1 MLKHGTAPTIGR
13 LAHQVAQYDSS
24 VRVAGHALRD
34 LIWSSS
40 LGRERERAGESA
52 ERPQERSWT
61 RAGLLEK
68 QARPADGLLMA
79 IRLRLSGG
87 CNGSTTACGCKP
99 HAVANLLAHNFP
111 PPPRRSI
118 VRWPDSSSTQAVAS
132 GVLSTS
138 SISAG
143 KVLSKEV
150 GKKERGA
157 RGGVDRRS
165 LSDSESD
172 NATSVRCPAVWLTTY
187 DANRL

>member
-79 IRLRLSGG
+79 IRLSERRLQRQY
-87 CNGSTTACGCKP
+87 NRMRLQTACGCQP
-99 HAVANLLAHNFP
+99 PCSQLPPSPAPLNSEVARLILH
-111 PPPRRSI
+111 
-118 VRWPDSSSTQAVAS
+118 T
-132 GVLSTS
+132 G
-138 SISAG
+138 
-143 KVLSKEV
+143 
-150 GKKERGA
+150 RG
-157 RGGVDRRS
+157 
-165 LSDSESD
+165 
-172 NATSVRCPAVWLTTY
+172 
-187 DANRL
+187 